1 MLPDGR
7 PWVRN
12 ELGAVDKSARVL
24 SDNGELHHRFAE
36 ILVHE
41 VLVVNHALPFT
52 GSTLGVV
59 KLVKRRGHRFSCK

>member
-24 SDNGELHHRFAE
+24 PDNGELHHRFAE
-36 ILVHE
+36 VLVHE
-41 VLVVNHALPFT
+41 ILVVDHALPFT
-52 GSTLGVV
+52 GSTLGAV
-59 KLVKRRGHRFSCK
+59 S